1 MQNISCEIIE
11 DLLPLYHDGVCSEES
26 RKLVLS
32 HTQTCDRCRK
42 ELQILDFP
50 IDRKSEDRELD
61 TVAAASKAWK
71 KNKRKAFRTGFILVL
86 SLAVVVA
93 ALFLGSH
100 YANTSATAD
109 TAGLVKQLENY
120 VEIDNIESVQMAQ
133 KGEYLAI
140 SGSNEESL
148 WYVGIYERD
157 SVFSDRWKI
166 CGSMEKV
173 KAGKLANWNYGTP
186 EGDTILV
193 SFGAALSDD
202 IEGYTFTNS
211 GVTYTCPVKDN
222 RVLDFFFVPD
232 AYDGRTHLE
241 PIYRP

>member
-26 RKLVLS
+26 RKLVLA
-32 HTQTCDRCRK
+32 HTQTCDKCRK
-42 ELQILDFP
+42 ELQTLDFS
-50 IDRKSEDRELD
+50 IDRKSEARELD
-61 TVAAASKAWK
+61 TAVAASKAWK
-71 KNKRKAFRTGFILVL
+71 KHKKKAFRTGIILAL
-86 SLAVVVA
+86 GLAVVA
-93 ALFLGSH
+93 SALFLGSH
-100 YANTSATAD
+100 YMNTSATTD
-109 TAGLVKQLENY
+109 TAGLVRQLETLA
-120 VEIDNIESVQMAQ
+120 EINDLESVQTAQ
-133 KGEYLAI
+133 KGEYLAV
-140 SGSNEESL
+140 SGSNDEGL

-173 KAGKLANWNYGTP
+173 KSGKLANWNYGTP

-193 SFGAALSDD
+193 CFGAALSDD
-202 IEGYTFTNS
+202 IEGYTFSNS
-211 GVTYTCPVKDN
+211 GVTYTCSVKDN

-232 AYDGRTHLE
+232 AYDGKTHLE